1 MAEWK
6 WTYGGKYERS
16 LRVVKKDIPVEN
28 FASKETEN
36 NAMTQCLLSEEESW
50 GLEQHLQRNQ
60 GIMNTGTMKETNRR
74 EDTYT
79 RMSEREMMGQI
90 GMNPFHSNNTYMDDL
105 MVQENFLKPIS
116 TSIEREKEKNAESR

>member
-1 MAEWK
+1 MEIK

-16 LRVVKKDIPVEN
+16 MRVVKKEIPVEKFVN
-28 FASKETEN
+28 KETEK
-36 NAMTQCLLSEEESW
+36 NAITQCLLSEEESW

-60 GIMNTGTMKETNRR
+60 GIMKETNRR

-90 GMNPFHSNNTYMDDL
+90 GMSPFHTNNNYMEDL
-105 MVQENFLKPIS
+105 MVQDNFLKPVS
-116 TSIEREKEKNAESR
+116 TSIEREKEKEKERER